1 MMRTWLLL
9 FGAALLIGQQG
20 LRVFT
25 PEVQVGLFF
34 LGVVLVG
41 VPHGAADLLVST
53 QQARDAGRMFHTP
66 KFLLGY
72 VGRLLVFAAVL
83 YFLPVLGSALFILFS
98 AYHFGETDLAK
109 LRTETLW
116 GKFVVLNYG
125 LVILGIILLGHAEEV
140 EPILAV
146 LEASPQQAL
155 WLEWVISSKLL
166 LLGTSM
172 VLFFGSA
179 FAYFVLN
186 PSSHAGGGDF
196 IARFAML
203 ALLLH
208 FLPLVLGFTFYFI
221 VWHSVLSLSNILSY
235 LRKDGLFST
244 QVILGRVV
252 FYSILALVGMALLA
266 ACGFVYLSTEA
277 LMISVIAG
285 LAVLTAPHMGVMHE
299 MYGRLRSQQSQG
311 L

>member
-1 MMRTWLLL
+1 MRTWLLL

-20 LRVFT
+20 LQLFT

-34 LGVVLVG
+34 LGIVLVG

-53 QQARDAGRMFHTP
+53 QQARDAGKVFHAP
-66 KFLLGY
+66 MFLLGY
-72 VGRLLVFAAVL
+72 VGRLLLFGAVL
-83 YFLPVLGSALFILFS
+83 YFFPVVGSTLFVLFS
-98 AYHFGETDLAK
+98 AYHFGETDLAR
-109 LRTETLW
+109 LRTETFL
-116 GKFVVLNYG
+116 GKAVVLNYG

-140 EPILAV
+140 RPIVAV
-146 LEASPQQAL
+146 LDASPEQAG
-155 WLEWVISSKLL
+155 WLEWVIRSKLL
-166 LLGTSM
+166 LLGASM

-186 PSSHAGGGDF
+186 PSSRVDGGDF
-196 IARFAML
+196 IARFAL
-203 ALLLH
+203 HALLLH

-244 QVILGRVV
+244 KVILGRIV
-252 FYSILALVGMALLA
+252 FYSALALAGMALLA
-266 ACGFVYLSTEA
+266 ACGFVYLSTEV

-299 MYGRLRSQQSQG
+299 MYGRLREAR
-311 L
+311 